1 MKKYSVIVTL
11 IALGLLAYIIVTSSP
26 QDVAQKATTTLYQAT
41 AQISATEKPTAR
53 PTAKP
58 TTRPTFAPSTS
69 MSLSRLS
76 SQATAT
82 PKPAQKTYILN
93 KNTKVFHKPTC
104 SSVNQMKESNKRTYT
119 GTRQQ
124 VIDMGYKPCGRCHP

>member
-1 MKKYSVIVTL
+1 MKKYSVIITL
-11 IALGLLAYIIVTSSP
+11 IAIGLLVYILVNASP
-26 QDVAQKATTTLYQAT
+26 QDVVQKATSSAYQAT
-41 AQISATEKPTAR
+41 TQARATAK

-58 TTRPTFAPSTS
+58 TTAPSKFS
-69 MSLSRLS
+69 SIPRLTT
-76 SQATAT
+76 QATAT
-82 PKPAQKTYILN
+82 PKPAQKTYVLN

-124 VIDMGYKPCGRCHP
+124 VIDMGYKPCGRCNP